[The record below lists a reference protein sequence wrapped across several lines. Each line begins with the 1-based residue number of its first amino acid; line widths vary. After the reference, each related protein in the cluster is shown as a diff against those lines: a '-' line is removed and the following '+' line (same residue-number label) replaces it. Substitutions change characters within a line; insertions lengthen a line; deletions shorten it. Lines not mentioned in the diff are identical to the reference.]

1 MLLAQLEVYT
11 SRPIAPTRRVALG
24 DSHLPVDH
32 PPGFGG
38 VLLAGVVARFAPF
51 LDDELDEDVRRLLWD
66 VEAGRR
72 IAQPRLRHR
81 LQTDTVGLLRVRHRL
96 VGDGEAMHFEFEE
109 ERGTPL
115 QHVLCAIYASQG
127 LPVTARGSVLD
138 AIRFA
143 MTWCR
148 PVDHQLIARL
158 LGGVTPSTV
167 SSVRDPV
174 GWALAVLDLR
184 REGDALPSRSRV
196 QRAFR
201 KQLRSAHP
209 DHGGDGDAAA
219 RIAELSQARRILLGV
234 A

>member
-1 MLLAQLEVYT
+1 
-11 SRPIAPTRRVALG
+11 
-24 DSHLPVDH
+24 
-32 PPGFGG
+32 
-38 VLLAGVVARFAPF
+38 
-51 LDDELDEDVRRLLWD
+51 
-66 VEAGRR
+66 
-72 IAQPRLRHR
+72 
-81 LQTDTVGLLRVRHRL
+81 
-96 VGDGEAMHFEFEE
+96 
-109 ERGTPL
+109 
-115 QHVLCAIYASQG
+115 VLCAIYASQG

-143 MTWCR
+143 MTWTR
-148 PVDHQLIARL
+148 PVDHHLIARL

-201 KQLRSAHP
+201 KQLRDAHP